1 MKSGEI
7 LSAKQDCLRGGRKAP
22 LTFREVADKFNANL
36 NFANIKKSEIQKLG
50 FFVDN
55 IFSCKNLSELE
66 NIDFS

>member
-1 MKSGEI
+1 MPSPTLATI
-7 LSAKQDCLRGGRKAP
+7 LSISLKLVI
-22 LTFREVADKFNANL
+22 LSLSFREVAEKFNANL

-50 FFVDN
+50 FFVNN